1 MRTEADWTVLEVG
14 GEVDLYT
21 APTLRDKLGE
31 LIGGG
36 SRRILV
42 NLGEVGFID
51 SSGLS
56 VLVQGKKQLDE
67 AAGEMALVVHDGP
80 TLKVLAITGL
90 DKVFRVHA
98 SVKDA
103 LGP

>member
-1 MRTEADWTVLEVG
+1 
-14 GEVDLYT
+14 VDLE
-21 APTLRDKLGE
+21 D
-31 LIGGG
+31 
-36 SRRILV
+36 
-42 NLGEVGFID
+42 VGFID
-51 SSGLS
+51 SSGLG

-67 AAGEMALVVHDGP
+67 ADGEIALVVHDGP

-98 SVKDA
+98 SVEDA